1 MWGKIVRGTMRVKLL
16 HEELCKRTHCKLG
29 QYLPAQCWVPLYIA
43 FDQIGEEEK
52 LRILCTRLSREM
64 KNV

>member
-1 MWGKIVRGTMRVKLL
+1 MRVKLL